1 MEKLKVRIIR
11 FFKWIKEECKDW
23 KTFVILIIVML
34 VVYSPTWVGFLIF
47 ALLGWKWCLAMA
59 TASLVFWAGPFTP
72 FFPLCIAIALLIK
85 RISERTKK
93 RSKND
98 I

>member
-23 KTFVILIIVML
+23 RTFAIMICVAA
-34 VVYSPTWVGFLIF
+34 VVYFPTWGGYLLYAIF
-47 ALLGWKWCLAMA
+47 GWKWCLAMA

-72 FFPLCIAIALLIK
+72 FFPLCIAIAFFIK
-85 RISERTKK
+85 KLMKK
-93 RSKND
+93 
-98 I
+98 